1 MSDKVNHPEHY
12 RKHPSGVECI
22 QVTEHMGFCLG
33 NAVKYIWRAGHK
45 GSAIEDLKKARWY
58 IDRELARLEPSP
70 SDDHHPA
77 TIGAEKLDVLL
88 DENATLE
95 RVIRRALY
103 VVRFEC
109 LARDPSCV
117 LPKPQTLA
125 WAIRKAL
132 ESVAKMAQN
141 ASDKDD
147 AYQLFCAAEESRDRI
162 KP

>member
-1 MSDKVNHPEHY
+1 MS
-12 RKHPSGVECI
+12 
-22 QVTEHMGFCLG
+22 
-33 NAVKYIWRAGHK
+33 
-45 GSAIEDLKKARWY
+45 
-58 IDRELARLEPSP
+58 
-70 SDDHHPA
+70 
-77 TIGAEKLDVLL
+77 AEKLDVLL

-147 AYQLFCAAEESRDRI
+147 AYQLFCAVEESRDRI

>member
-103 VVRFEC
+103 VVRSSVLRVIRRVSCPNRRRSHGRF
-109 LARDPSCV
+109 ARRLVGRQDGTKRQRQRRRLSAV
-117 LPKPQTLA
+117 LRSRGKP
-125 WAIRKAL
+125 
-132 ESVAKMAQN
+132 
-141 ASDKDD
+141 
-147 AYQLFCAAEESRDRI
+147 
-162 KP
+162 

>member
-22 QVTEHMGFCLG
+22 QVTEHMGFCPG
-33 NAVKYIWRAGHK
+33 NAIKYIWRAGHK
-45 GSAIEDLKKARWY
+45 GSALEDLKKARWY
-58 IDRELARLEPSP
+58 LDREIARLEPQVPKVP
-70 SDDHHPA
+70 SRSA
-77 TIGAEKLDVLL
+77 TLGAEKLDVLL
-88 DENATLE
+88 GETATLE

-103 VVRFEC
+103 VVRSEC
-109 LARDPSCV
+109 VERGPSCV
-117 LPKPQTLA
+117 MPKPQALA

-132 ESVAKMAQN
+132 ESVAQMARD

-147 AYQLFCAAEESRDRI
+147 AYQLFCSEESRGST